1 MANYD
6 ASGVQQVLA
15 SILRSVCTPLD
26 VIFQEYQLVN
36 SNIYNRIIAP
46 DHYRVQHF
54 VQIASKQNRD
64 VLQGKTMVQQAAIMN
79 SAIRAFRVMTN
90 LEDDG

>member
-1 MANYD
+1 MTNYD
-6 ASGVQQVLA
+6 ANDVQQVLA

-36 SNIYNRIIAP
+36 SNIYNRINAP

-54 VQIASKQNRD
+54 VQSASKLNRS
-64 VLQGKTMVQQAAIMN
+64 VLHGKTLAQQAAIIN

-90 LEDDG
+90 LGEDG